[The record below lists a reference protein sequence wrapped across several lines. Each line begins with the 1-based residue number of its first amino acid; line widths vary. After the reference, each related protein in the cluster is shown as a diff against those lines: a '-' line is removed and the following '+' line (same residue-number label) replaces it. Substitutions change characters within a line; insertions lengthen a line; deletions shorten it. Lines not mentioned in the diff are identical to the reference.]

1 MMGSD
6 DVKRMV
12 KETFLMILCYSLCF
26 TLIILLGIK
35 LWTRIK

>member
-6 DVKRMV
+6 DIRRMM
-12 KETFLMILCYSLCF
+12 KEVFFMLLCYSLYF